1 MRIPGISELTDGEEN
16 LLPTLFLLEGPLGVG
31 KREYCTK
38 FLEDGINDNAYCI
51 VVSARI
57 TDSQFKDLFYKIDQK
72 LLKDKF
78 KFINPLLSGSG
89 YDDVSLDSVYKEI
102 FSFLHL
108 DNKKRKQVTKQDKD
122 PAMSEKQVCM
132 VIESLNQLCD
142 IFDVDAV
149 RKFLSKLTVVVKKI
163 GATAIYTIDT
173 PVIDKYIPVTSF
185 CEGKL
190 EMKFE
195 DTEGNPLSRKI
206 RLLSSSH
213 VISSPKWIDFA
224 IDYKGMVTFGDNLV
238 ACTMDSKPIQGIPIY
253 HNDMPFCSEN
263 CIKTFKKLSPL
274 FAPINPKPVVLD
286 YHFFFID
293 IVGLSDPKL
302 VVAKQKEKIERLNGF
317 IKDCDAYRKT
327 PDDAKIILP
336 TGDGMAI
343 GFMENPE
350 LPYKLSAELHR
361 YLRKYNKR
369 KTGDD
374 LIHVRIGLSSGPV
387 FTVMDITD
395 KPDVWGPGIIMARR
409 VMDLGDSWHILI
421 ADNLANQL
429 KPLTEEYRRN
439 IREIGEHEIKH
450 GEKIKV
456 FLACSEDYGNPQIPE
471 VFKK

>member
-1 MRIPGISELTDGEEN
+1 
-16 LLPTLFLLEGPLGVG
+16 
-31 KREYCTK
+31 
-38 FLEDGINDNAYCI
+38 
-51 VVSARI
+51 
-57 TDSQFKDLFYKIDQK
+57 
-72 LLKDKF
+72 
-78 KFINPLLSGSG
+78 
-89 YDDVSLDSVYKEI
+89 
-102 FSFLHL
+102 
-108 DNKKRKQVTKQDKD
+108 
-122 PAMSEKQVCM
+122 
-132 VIESLNQLCD
+132 
-142 IFDVDAV
+142 
-149 RKFLSKLTVVVKKI
+149 
-163 GATAIYTIDT
+163 
-173 PVIDKYIPVTSF
+173 
-185 CEGKL
+185 
-190 EMKFE
+190 
-195 DTEGNPLSRKI
+195 
-206 RLLSSSH
+206 
-213 VISSPKWIDFA
+213 
-224 IDYKGMVTFGDNLV
+224 
-238 ACTMDSKPIQGIPIY
+238 MDSKPIQGVPLY

-327 PDDAKIILP
+327 SDDAKIILP

-429 KPLTEEYRRN
+429 RPLTEEYRRN

-456 FLACSEDYGNPQIPE
+456 FLACSEDYGNPEMPE